1 LSITQRLGKKTIS
14 GWTLV
19 KEDIFVKELWR
30 LGKIIRIFVKH
41 GLGDIAERLFK
52 KSEKEPVDPR
62 QKEWTVKNEFP
73 SPPRIRCV
81 LEELGPSFIKLG
93 QLMSTRADIFPAEY
107 VEEFTK
113 LQDQVPPVPFSD
125 IKRVIEQEL
134 RRPLE
139 EIFEEFTP
147 KSMAAASVAQ
157 VHLAKLFSGE
167 EIAVKVIRPDID
179 KEIRKDIRLMYS
191 MAKRAEKISEIA
203 RVIGAINLVKEFER
217 VIFKELDMFIEA
229 GNIEKFANNFKS
241 DDEIYIPEVY
251 WDYTTKSVL
260 TMEHIPGI
268 KMDQVDDIS
277 AHGMDPKDIAMIGL
291 RSFSR
296 QLMEFGLFHADPHSG
311 NTIVMLDGRVSLVD
325 FGITGY
331 LDDET
336 MHQIACL
343 LLGYAEHD
351 YEMVMD
357 ALLDA
362 GLIDEETMDLKSF
375 LRDLKD
381 MSESFYGRSLRTIS
395 VRDVYDQII
404 QLIYKYKIRLPRNL
418 LLLFKTF
425 IQTEAL
431 GKILGSDASIL
442 EVTKPYA
449 KKLIERSYQKKDVLK
464 TMRKDAISMGS
475 RMKLIPKLV
484 HDILHQTAK
493 GKQRIELR
501 HNGFQDMSRQFVKG
515 INRLIIG
522 LVISASLIAGAMVL
536 DASQKLFV
544 FTVNF
549 FGVQKIS
556 LTALLGM
563 TGYVVAS
570 FLGIWLIIMIF
581 RSRKL

>member
-1 LSITQRLGKKTIS
+1 
-14 GWTLV
+14 
-19 KEDIFVKELWR
+19 VKELWR

-41 GLGDIAERLFK
+41 GLGDISERLFK
-52 KSEKEPVDPR
+52 RSEKEPVD
-62 QKEWTVKNEFP
+62 QKQEEWTVKNGFP
-73 SPPRIRCV
+73 SPQRIRRV

-93 QLMSTRADIFPAEY
+93 QLMSTRADIFPPEY
-107 VEEFTK
+107 IEEFTK

-125 IKRVIEQEL
+125 IKKVIEQEL

-139 EIFEEFTP
+139 EIFKEFTP

-157 VHLAKLFSGE
+157 VHLGKLFSGE
-167 EIAVKVIRPDID
+167 AVAVKVIRPNID
-179 KEIRKDIRLMYS
+179 KEIRKDIRLMYAI
-191 MAKRAEKISEIA
+191 AKRAENVSEIA
-203 RVIGAINLVKEFER
+203 RVIGAVNLVKEFER
-217 VIFKELDMFIEA
+217 VIFKELDMYIEA
-229 GNIEKFANNFKS
+229 GNIDKFANNFKS

-268 KMDQVDDIS
+268 KMDQVDVIR
-277 AHGMDPKDIAMIGL
+277 AHDMDPKDIAMIGL

-311 NTIVMLDGRVSLVD
+311 NTIVMFDGRVSLVD

-336 MHQIACL
+336 MHQIAFL

-351 YEMVMD
+351 YDMVMD
-357 ALLDA
+357 ALMGA
-362 GLIDEETMDLKSF
+362 GLIDEETMDLKNF
-375 LRDLKD
+375 RRDLKD
-381 MSESFYGRSLRTIS
+381 MSESFYGRSLQTIS
-395 VRDVYDQII
+395 VVEVYDQIV
-404 QLIYKYKIRLPRNL
+404 QLIYKYKIRMPRNL
-418 LLLFKTF
+418 LLLFKTV

-449 KKLIERSYQKKDVLK
+449 KKLIERGYLRKNVLK
-464 TMRKDAISMGS
+464 NMRKDAISMGS
-475 RMKLIPKLV
+475 RMKMIPKLV
-484 HDILHQTAK
+484 HDILNQTAR
-493 GKQRIELR
+493 GKQRIELQ
-501 HNGFQDMSRQFVKG
+501 HNGFQDMSGRFVKS

-536 DASQKLFV
+536 NASQNLFV

-556 LTALLGM
+556 LTAILGV

-570 FLGIWLIIMIF
+570 FLGICLIIMIF

>member
-1 LSITQRLGKKTIS
+1 M
-14 GWTLV
+14 
-19 KEDIFVKELWR
+19 KELWR

-52 KSEKEPVDPR
+52 KAEKEPVDQR
-62 QKEWTVKNEFP
+62 QKEWTVKNGFP
-73 SPPRIRCV
+73 SPQRIRCV

-93 QLMSTRADIFPAEY
+93 QLMSTRADIFPPEY
-107 VEEFTK
+107 IEEFTK

-167 EIAVKVIRPDID
+167 EIAVKVIRPNID

-203 RVIGAINLVKEFER
+203 RVIGVINLVKEFER

-241 DDEIYIPEVY
+241 DDEIYIPKVY

-277 AHGMDPKDIAMIGL
+277 AHGIDPKDIAMIGL

-296 QLMEFGLFHADPHSG
+296 QLMDFGLFHADPHSG
-311 NTIVMLDGRVSLVD
+311 NTIVMFDGRVSLVD

-336 MHQIACL
+336 MHQIAYL

-362 GLIDEETMDLKSF
+362 GLIEEETMDLKSF
-375 LRDLKD
+375 RTDLKD
-381 MSESFYGRSLRTIS
+381 MSESFYGRSLQNIS

-404 QLIYKYKIRLPRNL
+404 HLIYKYKIRLPRNL

-449 KKLIERSYQKKDVLK
+449 QKLIERSYQRKNVLK

-493 GKQRIELR
+493 GKQRIELQ

-536 DASQKLFV
+536 NASQKLFV
-544 FTVNF
+544 FTVNL
-549 FGVQKIS
+549 FGGQKIS
-556 LTALLGM
+556 LTALLGV

>member
-1 LSITQRLGKKTIS
+1 MSITQRLGKKTIS
-14 GWTLV
+14 GWTIV

-30 LGKIIRIFVKH
+30 LGKIIRIFAKH

-52 KSEKEPVDPR
+52 KAEKEPVDPR
-62 QKEWTVKNEFP
+62 EKEWTVKNGFP
-73 SPPRIRCV
+73 SPTRIRCV

-107 VEEFTK
+107 IEEFTK

-134 RRPLE
+134 GRPLE

-167 EIAVKVIRPDID
+167 EIAVKVIRPNID

-268 KMDQVDDIS
+268 KMDRVDDII

-336 MHQIACL
+336 MHQIAYL

-351 YEMVMD
+351 YDMVMD

-375 LRDLKD
+375 RRDLKD
-381 MSESFYGRSLRTIS
+381 MSESFYGRSLQTIS

-449 KKLIERSYQKKDVLK
+449 KKLIERSYQKKNVLK
-464 TMRKDAISMGS
+464 AMQKDAISMGS

-501 HNGFQDMSRQFVKG
+501 HNGFRDMSRQLVKG
-515 INRLIIG
+515 MNRLIVG

-536 DASQKLFV
+536 NASQKLFV

-570 FLGIWLIIMIF
+570 FLGIWLIIMIL

>member
-1 LSITQRLGKKTIS
+1 M
-14 GWTLV
+14 
-19 KEDIFVKELWR
+19 KELWR

-52 KSEKEPVDPR
+52 KAEKESVDQR
-62 QKEWTVKNEFP
+62 QKEWTVKNGFP
-73 SPPRIRCV
+73 SPQRIRCV

-93 QLMSTRADIFPAEY
+93 QLMSTRADVFPPEY
-107 VEEFTK
+107 IEEFTK

-139 EIFEEFTP
+139 EIFKEFTP

-167 EIAVKVIRPDID
+167 EIAVKVIRPNID

-241 DDEIYIPEVY
+241 DDEIYIPKVY

-260 TMEHIPGI
+260 TMEQIPGI

-296 QLMEFGLFHADPHSG
+296 QLMDFGLFHADPHSG
-311 NTIVMLDGRVSLVD
+311 NTIVMFDGRVSLVD

-336 MHQIACL
+336 MHQIAYL

-357 ALLDA
+357 ALLAA

-375 LRDLKD
+375 RTDLKD
-381 MSESFYGRSLRTIS
+381 ISESFYGRSLQTIS

-404 QLIYKYKIRLPRNL
+404 HLIYRYKIRLPRNL

-449 KKLIERSYQKKDVLK
+449 QKLIERSCQRKNVLK

-493 GKQRIELR
+493 GKQRIELQ

-522 LVISASLIAGAMVL
+522 LVISASLIAGGMVL
-536 DASQKLFV
+536 NASQKLFV

-556 LTALLGM
+556 LTALLGV

>member
-14 GWTLV
+14 GWTIV

-30 LGKIIRIFVKH
+30 LGKIIRIFAKH

-52 KSEKEPVDPR
+52 KAEKEPVDPR
-62 QKEWTVKNEFP
+62 EKEWTVKNGFP
-73 SPPRIRCV
+73 SPTRIRCV

-107 VEEFTK
+107 IEEFTK

-134 RRPLE
+134 GRPLE

-167 EIAVKVIRPDID
+167 EIAVKVIRPNID

-268 KMDQVDDIS
+268 KMDRVDDII

-336 MHQIACL
+336 MHQIAYL

-375 LRDLKD
+375 RRDLKD
-381 MSESFYGRSLRTIS
+381 MSESFYGRSLQTIS

-449 KKLIERSYQKKDVLK
+449 KKLIERSYQKKNVLK
-464 TMRKDAISMGS
+464 AMQKDAISMGS

-501 HNGFQDMSRQFVKG
+501 HNGFRDMSRQLVKG
-515 INRLIIG
+515 MNRLIVG

-536 DASQKLFV
+536 NASQKLFV

-570 FLGIWLIIMIF
+570 FLGIWLIIMIL

>member
-1 LSITQRLGKKTIS
+1 M
-14 GWTLV
+14 
-19 KEDIFVKELWR
+19 KELWR
-30 LGKIIRIFVKH
+30 LGKIIRILVKH
-41 GLGDIAERLFK
+41 GFGDIAERLFK
-52 KSEKEPVDPR
+52 KAEKEPVDQQ
-62 QKEWTVKNEFP
+62 QKEWTVKNGFP
-73 SPPRIRCV
+73 SPPRIRRV

-107 VEEFTK
+107 IKEFTK

-134 RRPLE
+134 KRHLE

-167 EIAVKVIRPDID
+167 EIAVKVIRPNID

-311 NTIVMLDGRVSLVD
+311 NTIVMFDGRVSLVD

-336 MHQIACL
+336 MQQLAYL

-375 LRDLKD
+375 RRDLKD

-449 KKLIERSYQKKDVLK
+449 KKLIERSYRRKDVLK
-464 TMRKDAISMGS
+464 NMRKDAISMGN

-501 HNGFQDMSRQFVKG
+501 HYGFQDMSRQFVKG

-536 DASQKLFV
+536 NASQNLFV
-544 FTVNF
+544 FSVNF
-549 FGVQKIS
+549 FGGQKIS
-556 LTALLGM
+556 LTALLGV
-563 TGYVVAS
+563 TGYVFAS

>member
-1 LSITQRLGKKTIS
+1 
-14 GWTLV
+14 
-19 KEDIFVKELWR
+19 VKELWR

-52 KSEKEPVDPR
+52 KAEKESVDQR
-62 QKEWTVKNEFP
+62 QKEWTVKNGFP
-73 SPPRIRCV
+73 SPQRIRCV

-93 QLMSTRADIFPAEY
+93 QLMSTRADVFPPEY
-107 VEEFTK
+107 IEEFTK

-139 EIFEEFTP
+139 EIFKEFTP

-167 EIAVKVIRPDID
+167 EIAVKVIRPNID

-241 DDEIYIPEVY
+241 DDEIYIPKVY

-260 TMEHIPGI
+260 TMEQIPGI

-296 QLMEFGLFHADPHSG
+296 QLMDFGLFHADPHSG
-311 NTIVMLDGRVSLVD
+311 NTIVMFDGRVSLVD

-336 MHQIACL
+336 MHQIAYL

-357 ALLDA
+357 ALLAA

-375 LRDLKD
+375 RTDLKD
-381 MSESFYGRSLRTIS
+381 ISESFYGRSLQTIS

-404 QLIYKYKIRLPRNL
+404 HLIYRYKIRLPRNL

-449 KKLIERSYQKKDVLK
+449 QKLIERSYQRKNVLK
-464 TMRKDAISMGS
+464 TMRKDAISMG
-475 RMKLIPKLV
+475 RGMKLIPKLV

-493 GKQRIELR
+493 GKQRIELQ

-522 LVISASLIAGAMVL
+522 LVISASLIAGGMVL
-536 DASQKLFV
+536 NASQKLFV

-556 LTALLGM
+556 LTALLGV

>member
-1 LSITQRLGKKTIS
+1 M
-14 GWTLV
+14 
-19 KEDIFVKELWR
+19 KELWR
-30 LGKIIRIFVKH
+30 LGKIIRILVKH
-41 GLGDIAERLFK
+41 GFGDISERLFK
-52 KSEKEPVDPR
+52 KAEKEPVD
-62 QKEWTVKNEFP
+62 QKQEEWTVKNGFP
-73 SPPRIRCV
+73 SPQRIRRL

-93 QLMSTRADIFPAEY
+93 QLMSLRADIFPPKY
-107 VEEFTK
+107 IEEFTK

-147 KSMAAASVAQ
+147 KAMAAASVAQ

-167 EIAVKVIRPDID
+167 AVAVKVIRPDID
-179 KEIRKDIRLMYS
+179 KEIRKDIRLMYA

-203 RVIGAINLVKEFER
+203 RVIGAVNLVKEFER

-229 GNIEKFANNFKS
+229 GNIDKFANNFKA

-268 KMDQVDDIS
+268 KMDQVDVIRAHDI
-277 AHGMDPKDIAMIGL
+277 DPKDIAMIGL

-311 NTIVMLDGRVSLVD
+311 NTIVMFDGRVSLVD

-336 MHQIACL
+336 MHQIAFL
-343 LLGYAEHD
+343 FLGYAEHD
-351 YEMVMD
+351 YDMVMD
-357 ALLDA
+357 ALLGA
-362 GLIDEETMDLKSF
+362 GLIDEETMDLKNF
-375 LRDLKD
+375 RRDLKD
-381 MSESFYGRSLRTIS
+381 MSESFYGRSLQTIS

-418 LLLFKTF
+418 LLLFKTV

-431 GKILGSDASIL
+431 GKILESDASIL

-449 KKLIERSYQKKDVLK
+449 KKLIERSYLRKNVLK
-464 TMRKDAISMGS
+464 TMRKDTIFIGS
-475 RMKLIPKLV
+475 RMKMIPKLV
-484 HDILHQTAK
+484 HDILNQTAK
-493 GKQRIELR
+493 GKQRIELQ
-501 HNGFQDMSRQFVKG
+501 HNGFQDMSSLFVKS

-522 LVISASLIAGAMVL
+522 LVISASLLAGAMVL
-536 DASQKLFV
+536 NASQNPFV
-544 FTVNF
+544 LTVNL
-549 FGVQKIS
+549 FGVQKLS
-556 LTALLGM
+556 LTAVLGV

-570 FLGIWLIIMIF
+570 LLGIWLIIMIF

>member
-1 LSITQRLGKKTIS
+1 
-14 GWTLV
+14 
-19 KEDIFVKELWR
+19 VKELWR

-52 KSEKEPVDPR
+52 KAEKEPVDPR
-62 QKEWTVKNEFP
+62 QKEWTVKNGFP
-73 SPPRIRCV
+73 SPQRIRCV

-107 VEEFTK
+107 IEEFTK

-134 RRPLE
+134 KRHLE

-167 EIAVKVIRPDID
+167 EIAVKVIRPNID

-203 RVIGAINLVKEFER
+203 RVIGAVNLVKEFER

-311 NTIVMLDGRVSLVD
+311 NTIVMFDGRVSLVD

-375 LRDLKD
+375 RRDLKD

-464 TMRKDAISMGS
+464 TIRKDAISMGS
-475 RMKLIPKLV
+475 SMKLIPKLV

-536 DASQKLFV
+536 NASQKLFV

-549 FGVQKIS
+549 FGTQKIS

-570 FLGIWLIIMIF
+570 FLGLWLIIMIF

>member
-1 LSITQRLGKKTIS
+1 M
-14 GWTLV
+14 
-19 KEDIFVKELWR
+19 KELWR

-52 KSEKEPVDPR
+52 KAEKEPVDQR
-62 QKEWTVKNEFP
+62 QKEWTVKNGFP
-73 SPPRIRCV
+73 SPQRIRCV

-93 QLMSTRADIFPAEY
+93 QLMSTRADIFPPEY
-107 VEEFTK
+107 IEEFTK

-167 EIAVKVIRPDID
+167 EIAVKVIRPNID

-241 DDEIYIPEVY
+241 DDEIYIPKVY

-268 KMDQVDDIS
+268 KMDQVDEIS
-277 AHGMDPKDIAMIGL
+277 AHGIDPKDIAMIGL

-296 QLMEFGLFHADPHSG
+296 QLMDFGLFHADPHSG
-311 NTIVMLDGRVSLVD
+311 NTIVMFDGRVSLVD

-336 MHQIACL
+336 MHQIAYL

-351 YEMVMD
+351 YDMVMD
-357 ALLDA
+357 ALLAA

-375 LRDLKD
+375 RTDLKD
-381 MSESFYGRSLRTIS
+381 MSESFYGRSLQTIS

-449 KKLIERSYQKKDVLK
+449 QKLIERSYQRKNVLK
-464 TMRKDAISMGS
+464 TMRKDAISMG
-475 RMKLIPKLV
+475 RGMKLIPKLV

-493 GKQRIELR
+493 GKQRIELQ
-501 HNGFQDMSRQFVKG
+501 HNGFQDMSSQFVKG

-536 DASQKLFV
+536 NASQKPFV

-549 FGVQKIS
+549 FGGQKIS
-556 LTALLGM
+556 LTALLGV

-570 FLGIWLIIMIF
+570 FLGIWLIIMIV

>member
-1 LSITQRLGKKTIS
+1 
-14 GWTLV
+14 
-19 KEDIFVKELWR
+19 VKELWR

-41 GLGDIAERLFK
+41 GLGDIAEWLFK
-52 KSEKEPVDPR
+52 RAGQEPVD
-62 QKEWTVKNEFP
+62 QKQEEWRVKNGFP
-73 SPPRIRCV
+73 SPQRIRRV

-93 QLMSTRADIFPAEY
+93 QLMSTRADIFPTEY
-107 VEEFTK
+107 IEEFTK
-113 LQDQVPPVPFSD
+113 LQDQVSPVPFSD

-139 EIFEEFTP
+139 EIFEEFAP

-167 EIAVKVIRPDID
+167 AVAVKVIRPNID
-179 KEIRKDIRLMYS
+179 KEIRKDIRLMYT
-191 MAKRAEKISEIA
+191 MAKRAENVSEIA
-203 RVIGAINLVKEFER
+203 RVIGAVNLVKEFER

-229 GNIEKFANNFKS
+229 GNIDKFANNFKS

-260 TMEHIPGI
+260 TMEHISGI
-268 KMDQVDDIS
+268 KMDQVDVIR
-277 AHGMDPKDIAMIGL
+277 AHDMDPKDIAMIGL

-311 NTIVMLDGRVSLVD
+311 NTIVMFDGRVSLVD

-336 MHQIACL
+336 MHQIAFL
-343 LLGYAEHD
+343 FLGYAEHD
-351 YEMVMD
+351 YDMVMD
-357 ALLDA
+357 ALQGA
-362 GLIDEETMDLKSF
+362 GLIDEETMDLKNF
-375 LRDLKD
+375 RRDLKD
-381 MSESFYGRSLRTIS
+381 MSESFYGRSLQTIS

-449 KKLIERSYQKKDVLK
+449 KKLIERSYLRKNVLK
-464 TMRKDAISMGS
+464 TMRKDTISMGS
-475 RMKLIPKLV
+475 RMKMIPKLV
-484 HDILHQTAK
+484 HDILSQTAK
-493 GKQRIELR
+493 GKQRIELQ
-501 HNGFQDMSRQFVKG
+501 HNGFQDMSSRFVKS

-536 DASQKLFV
+536 NTSQNLFV
-544 FTVNF
+544 FTVNL

-556 LTALLGM
+556 LTAILGV

-570 FLGIWLIIMIF
+570 LLGVWLIIMIF

>member
-1 LSITQRLGKKTIS
+1 M
-14 GWTLV
+14 
-19 KEDIFVKELWR
+19 KELWR

-52 KSEKEPVDPR
+52 KAEKEPVDPR
-62 QKEWTVKNEFP
+62 QKEWTVKNGFP
-73 SPPRIRCV
+73 SPQRIRCV

-107 VEEFTK
+107 IEEFTK

-134 RRPLE
+134 KRHLE

-167 EIAVKVIRPDID
+167 EIAVKVIRPNID

-203 RVIGAINLVKEFER
+203 RVIGAVNLVKEFER

-311 NTIVMLDGRVSLVD
+311 NTIVMFDGRVSLVD

-375 LRDLKD
+375 RRDLKD

-464 TMRKDAISMGS
+464 TIRKDAISMGS
-475 RMKLIPKLV
+475 SMKLIPKLV

-536 DASQKLFV
+536 NASQKMFV
-544 FTVNF
+544 FSVNL
-549 FGVQKIS
+549 FGGQKIS
-556 LTALLGM
+556 LTALLGV

>member
-1 LSITQRLGKKTIS
+1 
-14 GWTLV
+14 
-19 KEDIFVKELWR
+19 VKELWR

-52 KSEKEPVDPR
+52 KAEKEPVDQR
-62 QKEWTVKNEFP
+62 QKEWTVKNGFP
-73 SPPRIRCV
+73 SPQRIRCV

-93 QLMSTRADIFPAEY
+93 QLMSTRADIFPPEY
-107 VEEFTK
+107 IEEFTK

-167 EIAVKVIRPDID
+167 EIAVKVIRPNID

-241 DDEIYIPEVY
+241 DDEIYIPKVY

-268 KMDQVDDIS
+268 KMDQVDEIS
-277 AHGMDPKDIAMIGL
+277 AHGIDPKDIAMIGL

-296 QLMEFGLFHADPHSG
+296 QLMDFGLFHADPHSG
-311 NTIVMLDGRVSLVD
+311 NTIVMFDGRVSLVD

-336 MHQIACL
+336 MHQIAYL

-351 YEMVMD
+351 YDMVMD
-357 ALLDA
+357 ALLAA

-375 LRDLKD
+375 RTDLKD
-381 MSESFYGRSLRTIS
+381 MSESFYGRSLQTIS

-449 KKLIERSYQKKDVLK
+449 QKLIERSYQRKNVLK
-464 TMRKDAISMGS
+464 TMRKDAISMG
-475 RMKLIPKLV
+475 RGMKLIPKLV

-493 GKQRIELR
+493 GKQRIELQ
-501 HNGFQDMSRQFVKG
+501 HNGFQDMSSQFVKG

-536 DASQKLFV
+536 NASQKPFV

-549 FGVQKIS
+549 FGGQKIS
-556 LTALLGM
+556 LTALLGV

-570 FLGIWLIIMIF
+570 FLGIWLIIMIV

>member
-1 LSITQRLGKKTIS
+1 M
-14 GWTLV
+14 
-19 KEDIFVKELWR
+19 KELWR

-52 KSEKEPVDPR
+52 RSEQEPVD
-62 QKEWTVKNEFP
+62 QKQEHSTVKDGFP
-73 SPPRIRCV
+73 SPQRIRRV

-93 QLMSTRADIFPAEY
+93 QLMSTRADIFPPEY
-107 VEEFTK
+107 IEEFTK

-125 IKRVIEQEL
+125 IRRVIEQEL

-167 EIAVKVIRPDID
+167 AVAVKVIRPNID
-179 KEIRKDIRLMYS
+179 KEIRKDIRLMYAI
-191 MAKRAEKISEIA
+191 AKRGENISEIA
-203 RVIGAINLVKEFER
+203 RVIGAVNLVKEFER

-229 GNIEKFANNFKS
+229 GNIDKFANNFKG
-241 DDEIYIPEVY
+241 DDEIYIPKVH

-268 KMDQVDDIS
+268 KMDQVDNIRAHDI
-277 AHGMDPKDIAMIGL
+277 DPKDIAMIGL

-336 MHQIACL
+336 MHQIAFL
-343 LLGYAEHD
+343 FLGYAEHD
-351 YEMVMD
+351 YDMVMD
-357 ALLDA
+357 ALLGA
-362 GLIDEETMDLKSF
+362 GLIDEETMDLKNF
-375 LRDLKD
+375 RRDLKD
-381 MSESFYGRSLRTIS
+381 MSESFYGRSLQTIS

-449 KKLIERSYQKKDVLK
+449 KTLIERSYLRKNVLK
-464 TMRKDAISMGS
+464 TMRKDAIFMGS
-475 RMKLIPKLV
+475 RMKIIPKLV
-484 HDILHQTAK
+484 YDILNQTAR
-493 GKQRIELR
+493 GKQRIELQ
-501 HNGFQDMSRQFVKG
+501 HNGFQDMSGRFVKS

-536 DASQKLFV
+536 NASQNLLV
-544 FTVNF
+544 FTVNL
-549 FGVQKIS
+549 FGIQKIS
-556 LTALLGM
+556 LTAILGV

-581 RSRKL
+581 LSRKL